1 MAHRWLGVAAIVAL
15 ALSACSAGSG
25 PGTARPSASGPGF
38 TTPVRTSSPGSQLAS
53 GTPIAS
59 ATPSA
64 SAAASLVSLGRD
76 QAIVLARRFGLDV
89 GTNGIVHAEAGPFQQ
104 FDPDRNAKISQP
116 PPDHWVRR
124 VTSTGQISTSSV
136 ILDYSTGQFIEAGV
150 ATP

>member
-1 MAHRWLGVAAIVAL
+1 M
-15 ALSACSAGSG
+15 
-25 PGTARPSASGPGF
+25 
-38 TTPVRTSSPGSQLAS
+38 SSPGSQLAS
-53 GTPIAS
+53 GTLIAS

-64 SAAASLVSLGRD
+64 SAAASLVPLGRD

-89 GTNGIVHAEAGPFQQ
+89 GTNGIVQAEAGPFQQ

-116 PPDHWVRR
+116 PPDHWVWR

-136 ILDYSTGQFIEAGV
+136 ILDYYTGQFIEAGV

>member
-1 MAHRWLGVAAIVAL
+1 MVHRWLGAAAIVAL

-25 PGTARPSASGPGF
+25 PGTARPSASEAGL
-38 TTPVRTSSPGSQLAS
+38 TTPAPMSSSGSHLAS

-64 SAAASLVSLGRD
+64 SAAASLVPLGRD
-76 QAIVLARRFGLDV
+76 QAIAIARRFALDV
-89 GTNGIVHAEAGPFQQ
+89 GTNGIVQAEAGPFQQ

-116 PPDHWVRR
+116 PPDHWVWR
-124 VTSTGQISTSSV
+124 VTSTGQISTCYV
-136 ILDYSTGQFIEAGV
+136 ILDYYTGQFIETGV